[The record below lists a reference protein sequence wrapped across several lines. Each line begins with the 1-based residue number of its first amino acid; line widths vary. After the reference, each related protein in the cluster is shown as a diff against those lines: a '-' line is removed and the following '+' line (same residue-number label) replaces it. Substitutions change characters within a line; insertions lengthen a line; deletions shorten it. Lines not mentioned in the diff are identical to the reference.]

1 MANNKVEFGISNL
14 YVCTYSDNAGTVT
27 LGTPVAVPGAVTLT
41 LEPEGDD
48 NTFYADNTAYWSSFS
63 DNGFSG
69 SIEVAMFD
77 DTFKKSFLGYLELD
91 DGGVAQI
98 KGATKPSVCLMF
110 QSEGDAEARRG
121 ILYNVSLGNIN
132 RSYNTTEDTVEVD
145 TETLDITV
153 VGDNTTKIVKVSY
166 PTTAAAYDTLFTAP
180 PVPALPASL

>member
-1 MANNKVEFGISNL
+1 MANKVEFGISNL
-14 YVCTYSDNAGTVT
+14 YVCTYEDTAGTVT

-48 NTFYADNTAYWSSFS
+48 NTFYADNTAYWSQFS

-77 DTFKKSFLGYLELD
+77 DTFKKTFMGYIELD
-91 DGGVAQI
+91 DGGIAQI

-145 TETLDITV
+145 TETIDITV
-153 VGDNTTKIVKVSY
+153 VGDNGTKIVKVSY
-166 PTTAAAYDTLFTAP
+166 DKSMAAYDTLFTAP
-180 PVPALPASL
+180 PVPALPTSL

>member
-1 MANNKVEFGISNL
+1 MANKVEFGISNL
-14 YVCTYSDNAGTVT
+14 HVCTYTENAGTVT

-48 NTFYADNTAYWSSFS
+48 NTFYADNTAYWASFS

-77 DTFKKSFLGYLELD
+77 DTFKKSFLGYVELD

-98 KGATKPSVCLMF
+98 KGATKPSVCLIF

-145 TETLDITV
+145 TETIDITV
-153 VGDNTTKIVKVSY
+153 VGDNKTKIVKVSY
-166 PTTAAAYDTLFTAP
+166 DKMSAAYNTLFTNP
-180 PVPALPASL
+180 PVPALPASA